1 MYDVYCE
8 LWAASGG
15 GKLSLSIK
23 IDEMVYFPNRMGK
36 ENLWKEVTNS
46 NYSFDTIS
54 GPSVMTNTD
63 QTLTAIN
70 PALTIS
76 DISLTPENEVTDNMY
91 YNFELDGLTLHSG
104 EIFNH
109 PLDITCSPDGSR
121 TVKYELT
128 PTNNDPDANLD
139 WITFDNNT
147 NSLKGTAPSQEGN
160 NTYSFY
166 ISVKTNKNPPMEH
179 LMVVKVEGSSFEVLS
194 GQILTYVAF
203 GIAISLT
210 ISLKSISQT
219 LTGRSGSPTAIWS
232 MFNQIQLLIFLMMA
246 DTYIHR
252 DLIEYIE
259 GFSFTLFS
267 FKFLHLNDVPGLD
280 AIPDCTDAQQP
291 FEKLRVIDFESRSIV
306 TNMYSL
312 LLTVIV
318 AIALHLTLRF
328 LVNNYTLNEE
338 SSKWRRGWNKFRDG
352 VLEFLFFTFYAR
364 TIMEAFEAL
373 CFASISELRELIFY
387 SYCA

>member
-1 MYDVYCE
+1 
-8 LWAASGG
+8 
-15 GKLSLSIK
+15 
-23 IDEMVYFPNRMGK
+23 
-36 ENLWKEVTNS
+36 
-46 NYSFDTIS
+46 
-54 GPSVMTNTD
+54 
-63 QTLTAIN
+63 
-70 PALTIS
+70 
-76 DISLTPENEVTDNMY
+76 
-91 YNFELDGLTLHSG
+91 
-104 EIFNH
+104 
-109 PLDITCSPDGSR
+109 
-121 TVKYELT
+121 
-128 PTNNDPDANLD
+128 
-139 WITFDNNT
+139 
-147 NSLKGTAPSQEGN
+147 
-160 NTYSFY
+160 
-166 ISVKTNKNPPMEH
+166 MEH